1 MAEITVRAEKSN
13 CTATIAQRT
22 LIGEQMA
29 ALFGTP
35 FCAFLGVPFAQPPV
49 GVLRFQASKYVF
61 RCHQC
66 TCRPVLESVVTEMI
80 MKKVKFK

>member
-13 CTATIAQRT
+13 CIATIAQGT
-22 LIGEQMA
+22 LVGEQMA

-49 GVLRFQASKYVF
+49 GVLIFQASKYVF
-61 RCHQC
+61 RYHQ
-66 TCRPVLESVVTEMI
+66 REFVGLYYKLINTEII
-80 MKKVKFK
+80 MKKIS